1 MKNNFKNNIKNTHIA
16 NGEIYY
22 FQIQPLASALEY
34 VWKVEGDQIASV
46 FFYDWKAPERAG
58 RSMYVLTKSVI
69 SNKAFEGVSY
79 SAMEFPL
86 ISEGDHLSLSF
97 FPGDSQD
104 SRLQNCYE
112 GRNLESNEIIN
123 CTYNNAS
130 SIKKYLIL
138 QDK

>member
-1 MKNNFKNNIKNTHIA
+1 MKNNFKKNIENTHIA

-22 FQIQPLASALEY
+22 LQIQPLAPALKY
-34 VWKVEGDQIASV
+34 AWKVEGDQIASV
-46 FFYDWKAPERAG
+46 FFYDWKVPERAG
-58 RSMYVLTKSVI
+58 RSMYVLTKSAI
-69 SNKAFEGVSY
+69 SNNAFEGVFY
-79 SAMEFPL
+79 STMELPL
-86 ISEGDHLSLSF
+86 ISEDDHLTLSF

-112 GRNLESNEIIN
+112 GRNLESNKIIN